1 MTISLTS
8 NSYSHSLNLTPLLPY
23 LQALNRGP
31 SDRPRSPYR
40 AADIPTDLAR
50 DPLPADGDS
59 KTNLLSF
66 LVKGMI
72 LAMEEHPIMRGRVV
86 SKDDERW
93 LEIRRDGIVGIAVS
107 GVYESYTGVTS
118 S

>member
-1 MTISLTS
+1 
-8 NSYSHSLNLTPLLPY
+8 
-23 LQALNRGP
+23 
-31 SDRPRSPYR
+31 
-40 AADIPTDLAR
+40 
-50 DPLPADGDS
+50 
-59 KTNLLSF
+59 
-66 LVKGMI
+66 
-72 LAMEEHPIMRGRVV
+72 MRGRVV